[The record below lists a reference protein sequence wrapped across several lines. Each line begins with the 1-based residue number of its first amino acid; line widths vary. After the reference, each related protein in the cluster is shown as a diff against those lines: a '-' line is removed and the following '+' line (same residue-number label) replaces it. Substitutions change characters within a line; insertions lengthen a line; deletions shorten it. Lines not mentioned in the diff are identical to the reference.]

1 MAEIGKDISRAVKLL
16 LEGNLVSIPTETVYG
31 LAANALNEQA
41 VLKIFEVKNRPH
53 FDPLIIHLHQKIV
66 VTKYAILED
75 KRLIALADAFWPGP
89 LTLLLPKKDSI
100 PDLVTS
106 GLPQVAVR
114 IPNHAL
120 TLELIKLINLP
131 LAAPSANPFG
141 YVSPTAPAHVEKQLG
156 DKIPYILDGGI
167 CSIGLESTIVGIEDN
182 KVCIFRHGGLS
193 VEQIEKVCGPVEL
206 RVNNSSNP
214 KAPGQLKSHYAP
226 KKPLVIGDIDTLIKN
241 NASKKLAIL
250 SFGNKVYTQDKNI
263 VVFNLSERA
272 NVEEAALNLFKYLR
286 LADESEAELV
296 ICEKLPEYGLGRA
309 VNDRLQRAAAG

>member
-1 MAEIGKDISRAVKLL
+1 MAEIGKDISRAGKLL
-16 LEGNLVSIPTETVYG
+16 LAGNLAAIPTETVYG
-31 LAANALNEQA
+31 LAANALNEKA

-53 FDPLIIHLHQKIV
+53 FDPLIIHLHQKSDV
-66 VTKYAILED
+66 DKYAILED

-89 LTLLLPKKDSI
+89 LTLLLAKKDII

-106 GLPQVAVR
+106 GLSQVAVR

-120 TLELIKLINLP
+120 TLELIKLINQP

-182 KVCIFRHGGLS
+182 KVCIFRLGGLS
-193 VEQIEKVCGPVEL
+193 VEEIEKVCGPVDL

-226 KKPLVIGDIDTLIKN
+226 KKPLIVGDIETLIKN

-250 SFGNKVYTQDKNI
+250 SFGNKVYTLDKNTI
-263 VVFNLSERA
+263 VFNLSERE
-272 NVEEAALNLFKYLR
+272 NVDEAALNLFKYLR